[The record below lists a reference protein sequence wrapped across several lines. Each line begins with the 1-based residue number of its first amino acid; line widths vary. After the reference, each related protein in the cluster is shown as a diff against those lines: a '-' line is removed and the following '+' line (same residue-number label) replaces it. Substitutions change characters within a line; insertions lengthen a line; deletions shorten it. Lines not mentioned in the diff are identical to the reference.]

1 MHHHLSL
8 KGKLVIMFSVM
19 ASLFLV
25 ALDQTIISTALGRI
39 VEDFNAFSSLS
50 WIVTAYLLTTTVTTP
65 IAGKLSDLFGRRT
78 MLLIGVAVFALGS
91 LFSGL
96 SGTIDQLIWS
106 RAFQGIGGGI
116 ITANAFTII
125 GDLFAARE
133 RGRWQ
138 GLFGAVFGIAS
149 VIGPLLGGWL
159 TDGHSFFGLMTDWRW
174 TFFINVPIAFAAFTL
189 IAIFT
194 PTLKHES
201 RPRIDFAGAFLLA
214 LGLATIVLAVDNTE
228 TTFHGLMD
236 WAGISLTTLR
246 VIMGGIIAASL
257 AALMYVERRAEQ
269 PMLPITYFKN
279 ANFLKIVGVATLF
292 GVGFMGSI
300 LYLTQ
305 FNQQVFGASPTESGL
320 MLLPMMAGMMT
331 ASIGSGQIIS
341 RVGRYKI
348 FMQVGIVIA
357 TIMIGLLT
365 TLTPETP
372 YWHEALMMLGVG
384 FGLGL
389 VMPVLNIAVQSE
401 FTQRE
406 LGVAT
411 SSVQL
416 FRGLGSTVGIAI
428 FGALLTTGLT
438 TNLADIK
445 DSPDAYAYIE
455 TLKANPQARQIGDLD
470 DPNTQLTLNSPDVK
484 KKIRDG
490 FEDGIESSQVPASI
504 QQKVTDRFEKNQSA
518 YTSEVT
524 HAFARS
530 LRTLFMIS
538 AVTMALAAIFVF
550 SLKERELHSASASVT
565 PGEM

>member
-1 MHHHLSL
+1 
-8 KGKLVIMFSVM
+8 MFSVM

-25 ALDQTIISTALGRI
+25 ALDQTIVSTALGKI

-65 IAGKLSDLFGRRT
+65 IAGKLSDLFGRRS
-78 MLLIGVAVFALGS
+78 MLLIGVAVFMLGS

-96 SGTIDQLIWS
+96 AGSIDQLIWA

-149 VIGPLLGGWL
+149 VVGPLLGGWL
-159 TDGHSFFGLMTDWRW
+159 TDGNNIFGFITDWRW
-174 TFFINVPIAFAAFTL
+174 TFFINVPIAIVAFIL
-189 IAIFT
+189 IAT
-194 PTLKHES
+194 YCPSLKHEK
-201 RPRIDFAGAFLLA
+201 RPKIDFAGAGLLA
-214 LGLATIVLAVDNTE
+214 VALATVVLAVDNTE
-228 TTFHGLMD
+228 TTFAGLME
-236 WAGISLTTLR
+236 WAGITLTTLR
-246 VIMGGIIAASL
+246 IIMGVIIVASV
-257 AALMYVERRAEQ
+257 ALLVAVERRAEQ
-269 PMLPITYFKN
+269 PMLPITFFKN
-279 ANFLKIVGVATLF
+279 INFLKIMGIALLF

-357 TIMIGLLT
+357 TIMIVLLA

-389 VMPVLNIAVQSE
+389 VMPVLNIAVQNE
-401 FTQRE
+401 FSQRE

-428 FGALLTTGLT
+428 FGAMLTAGLT
-438 TNLADIK
+438 SNLTDIQN
-445 DSPDAYAYIE
+445 DSYVKQLQSSPAA
-455 TLKANPQARQIGDLD
+455 KQIGDLND
-470 DPNTQLTLNSPDVK
+470 TNTLLTLNSPDVK
-484 KKIRDG
+484 VKIT
-490 FEDGIESSQVPASI
+490 EQ
-504 QQKVTDRFEKNQSA
+504 FEKSIAKLPAPIQDKA
-518 YTSEVT
+518 TTSFKTDQAGYSTKIT
-524 HAFARS
+524 HAFSNSIRI
-530 LRTLFMIS
+530 LFITS
-538 AVTMALAAIFVF
+538 AVTMGLASIFVF
-550 SLKERELHSASASVT
+550 SLKERELGKSNPVAT
-565 PGEM
+565 PGEA